1 MRSLTNELKM
11 EAILQAN
18 KFECFLPK
26 RIRTRKI
33 REKTRVEVVPAVSV
47 YLFVHS
53 DYASLYSFKQQT
65 PGLLF
70 TKVLNSSDSHST
82 MKVADKEMEDF
93 IRVATQKEQESRLFR
108 PDEVELSR
116 GQRIRIHGGPL
127 SGVEGELVKVKGL
140 RDKRLVISIPG
151 IISVMTLVDRN
162 LIQLIK

>member
-1 MRSLTNELKM
+1 MRSLTDELKM

-18 KFECFLPK
+18 HFKCFLPK
-26 RIRTRKI
+26 RIRSRVLKG
-33 REKTRVEVVPAVSV
+33 KTRVEVVPAVRL
-47 YLFVHS
+47 YLFVQS
-53 DYASLYSFKQQT
+53 DYASLYAFKQLT

-70 TKVLNSSDSHST
+70 TKVISSEDPHST
-82 MKVADKEMEDF
+82 MKVSDKEMEDF

-140 RDKRLVISIPG
+140 RDKRLVLSIPG